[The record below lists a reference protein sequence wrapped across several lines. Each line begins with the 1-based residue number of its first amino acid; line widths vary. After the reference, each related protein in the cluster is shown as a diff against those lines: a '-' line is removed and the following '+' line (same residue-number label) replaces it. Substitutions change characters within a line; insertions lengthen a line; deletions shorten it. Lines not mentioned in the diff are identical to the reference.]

1 MRAVLKSAALGF
13 ALLALLLRAA
23 LPDGWM
29 PASAASAP
37 LMPCPGMMA
46 MPMTPAPHS
55 GAPLHKHGSHT
66 TICIFAAAGHFGSVP
81 VPAPVPAPLGAVA
94 TAPQPF
100 AAANFISRTSYRPNA
115 ARAPPL
121 TV

>member
-13 ALLALLLRAA
+13 ALFALLLRAA

-37 LMPCPGMMA
+37 LMPCPGMMT
-46 MPMTPAPHS
+46 MPMTPHH
-55 GAPLHKHGSHT
+55 GAPPQKHDGHT

-81 VPAPVPAPLGAVA
+81 LPVPVPAPTSAIE
-94 TAPQPF
+94 TAQQILTVSNRVSK
-100 AAANFISRTSYRPNA
+100 ASYRPNA

-121 TV
+121 SV

>member
-1 MRAVLKSAALGF
+1 
-13 ALLALLLRAA
+13 
-23 LPDGWM
+23 
-29 PASAASAP
+29 
-37 LMPCPGMMA
+37 MPCPGMMT

-81 VPAPVPAPLGAVA
+81 LPVPVPAPTSTIE
-94 TAPQPF
+94 TAQQVLTVS
-100 AAANFISRTSYRPNA
+100 NRVSKTSYRPNA